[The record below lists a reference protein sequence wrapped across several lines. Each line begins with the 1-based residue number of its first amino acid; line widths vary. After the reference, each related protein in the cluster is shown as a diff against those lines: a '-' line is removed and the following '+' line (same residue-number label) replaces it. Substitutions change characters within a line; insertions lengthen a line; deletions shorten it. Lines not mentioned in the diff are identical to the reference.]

1 MQIEG
6 DIRKGDVQEMNIVIK
21 PAAVKELQKYEFGG
35 NQGLRIEAIF
45 VGTCSI
51 ATEHYL
57 RIDERREDDLFLM
70 AEGIPVVVSEES
82 QKNLH
87 HTVTLDFNPSLGF
100 KLYSDEET
108 YRYNLRI
115 IRNQ

>member
-1 MQIEG
+1 
-6 DIRKGDVQEMNIVIK
+6 MNIVIK
-21 PAAVKELQKYEFGG
+21 PAAAEELQKYEFGEG
-35 NQGLRIEAIF
+35 QGLRIEAIF

-57 RIDERREDDLFLM
+57 RIDKRNEDDLFIM
-70 AEGIPVVVSEES
+70 AESIPVLVSGES

-87 HTVTLDFNPSLGF
+87 HTVTLDFNPALGF

-108 YRYNLRI
+108 YRYNLKI

>member
-1 MQIEG
+1 
-6 DIRKGDVQEMNIVIK
+6 MNIVIK
-21 PAAVKELQKYEFGG
+21 PAAAEELQKYEFEEG
-35 NQGLRIEAIF
+35 QGLRIEAIF

-57 RIDERREDDLFLM
+57 RIDRRNEDDLFIM
-70 AEGIPVVVSEES
+70 ADSFPVLISGES

-87 HTVTLDFNPSLGF
+87 HTVTLDFNPALGF

-108 YRYNLRI
+108 YRYNLKI
-115 IRNQ
+115 SRNQ